1 MNRGRFIALEGI
13 DGSGTTT
20 QTQLL
25 ILWLRSRGIK
35 AVATSEPSGGPV
47 GTLIRGA
54 LTGRV
59 RLPDSAGGAPL
70 TQETIALLFA
80 ADRLDHY
87 RAEIDPA
94 LKQGLW
100 VVSDR
105 YLDSSL
111 AYQGALIEEDWV
123 SEINRYAPHPD
134 LTIYLDVEPEMA
146 LERIAESRTGT
157 ELFERK
163 DTLTQVRSQYQK
175 LYKSSTAK
183 VVQFDGSAPLNSIA
197 QEIQKSIEYA
207 FNRV

>member
-25 ILWLRSRGIK
+25 ISWLQSRQIK
-35 AVATSEPSGGPV
+35 AVGTSEPSGGPV

-70 TQETIALLFA
+70 TQQTIALLFA

-87 RAEIDPA
+87 QAEIDPA
-94 LKQGLW
+94 LKKGLW

-123 SEINRYAPHPD
+123 AEINRYAPRPD
-134 LTIYLDVEPEMA
+134 LTIYLDIDPETA
-146 LERIAESRTGT
+146 LERIAASRSGT

-163 DTLTQVRSQYQK
+163 DTLTQVRAQYQK
-175 LYKSSTAK
+175 LYRTSTAK
-183 VVQFDGSAPLNSIA
+183 VVLLDGSASLDSIT

-207 FNRV
+207 FNRD